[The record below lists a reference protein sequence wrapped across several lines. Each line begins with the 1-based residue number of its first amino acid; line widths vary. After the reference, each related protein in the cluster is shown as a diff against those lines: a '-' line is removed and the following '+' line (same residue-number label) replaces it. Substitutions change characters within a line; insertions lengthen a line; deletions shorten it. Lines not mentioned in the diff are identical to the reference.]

1 MGVFHG
7 ILQQFILLIYV
18 LSFVQHK
25 AKARLMEEEMIY
37 GSKPS
42 TPAKKRFLTTPTKTP
57 SSKLRKVST
66 DTYSVCHST
75 NQYGQRSISHPALC
89 NLMIRNA
96 QTKPLAYPKIGVVH
110 VHPLKLCCIIFYTV
124 FLFILK
130 FSIQY
135 KVYKNMYLE
144 IN

>member
-1 MGVFHG
+1 
-7 ILQQFILLIYV
+7 
-18 LSFVQHK
+18 
-25 AKARLMEEEMIY
+25 MEEEMIY

-75 NQYGQRSISHPALC
+75 NQYGQSHPALC

-135 KVYKNMYLE
+135 EVYKYMYLK
-144 IN
+144 INLKKTQLLCSPYEHLNWALYARNGMGA